1 MSLGGVILSF
11 AIILV
16 LLAYRAIIEMRLE
29 DRKIERIREESKKDH
44 SEDTWYNETG
54 I

>member
-1 MSLGGVILSF
+1 
-11 AIILV
+11 
-16 LLAYRAIIEMRLE
+16 MRLE
-29 DRKIERIREESKKDH
+29 DRIEQRLREESKKDH